1 VYRLLFSLA
10 SISVSA
16 GLLAQPLIAPKGI
29 VNAAS
34 FMAPSLGGGSIAR
47 GSVFTLFGARMGPD
61 TSPGLAFPLS
71 TTLGGVSVK
80 VIPISGSPVDAYPI
94 FVGPSQINAIMP
106 SNVALGMA
114 SVQVTFN
121 NAKSNMGPVRIVNS
135 SLGIFAVRAGMG
147 PGIFFNFVSQDQQPL
162 NAPAVTAIPGGVVT
176 LYGTGLGPVSFADNV
191 APTAGNLPIQT
202 EVFVG
207 GKSASVQYNGRTP
220 CCSGVDQV
228 VFTVPPDAPTGC
240 YVPVTVRTAGTTSS
254 NTVTMAI
261 ASDGSRC
268 SDPGNPIAQ
277 SIINGGK
284 FGAVVLAR
292 TNMHEDLG
300 LKAPVDVT
308 IDNAV
313 VNLRQ
318 EKGDPFA
325 FNPLFSYPPPGSCT
339 VYAASVDLFSSDN
352 LPLTATTGKYL
363 DAGSSMFKLQGAL
376 GTRDVMPSI
385 PPLNPIFNFWQFG
398 KNIPNSGLR
407 DSTLLTTG
415 DFTLRV
421 GGGAD
426 VGQFQTTITNPSP
439 LSWTNRDQV
448 ANVTRTQPLTINWS
462 GGPPN
467 VPVAIIGANV
477 DIPTNSTGLFFCV
490 APAGSTSFAVPAYVL
505 ANIPATRSRPI
516 ASKGVLYV
524 GAMTLASPT
533 NFNAPGLDLGV
544 AAATTFSARPVI
556 FK

>member
-1 VYRLLFSLA
+1 MFRLLFSLA
-10 SISVSA
+10 GLSVSA
-16 GLLAQPLIAPKGI
+16 GLFAQPLIAPKGI

-34 FMAPSLGGGSIAR
+34 FMAPSLGGGAIAR
-47 GSVFTLFGARMGPD
+47 GSIFTLFGARMGPD
-61 TSPGLAFPLS
+61 SSPALAFPLS

-121 NAKSNMGPVRIVNS
+121 NARSNMGPVRIVNS
-135 SLGIFAVRAGMG
+135 SLGVFAVRAGMG
-147 PGIFFNFVSQDQQPL
+147 PGIFFNFVSQSSQPL
-162 NAPAVTAIPGGVVT
+162 NAPAVTAAPGQVVT
-176 LYGTGLGPVSFADNV
+176 LYGTGLGPVSFGDNV

-220 CCSGVDQV
+220 CCSGVDQI

-261 ASDGSRC
+261 ASGGSSC
-268 SDPGNPIAQ
+268 SDPGNPLSQ

-284 FGAVVLAR
+284 FGAIVLAR

-300 LKAPVDVT
+300 LKAPVDIT

-313 VNLRQ
+313 VSLRQ
-318 EKGDPFA
+318 EKGDPLA
-325 FNPLFSYPPPGSCT
+325 FNPLFAYPPPGSCT
-339 VYAASVDLFSSDN
+339 VYAASVDLFGSDN

-363 DAGSSMFKLQGAL
+363 DAGSSMFKLQGQS

-385 PPLNPIFNFWQFG
+385 PPLNPIFNLWQFG

-421 GGGAD
+421 NGGAD
-426 VGQFQTTITNPSP
+426 VGQFQTTITNPTP

-467 VPVAIIGANV
+467 VPVAILGANV

-490 APAGSTSFAVPAYVL
+490 APAGTTSFAVPPYIL

-524 GAMTLASPT
+524 GAMTLASPS

-544 AAATTFSARPVI
+544 AAATTFAARPVI